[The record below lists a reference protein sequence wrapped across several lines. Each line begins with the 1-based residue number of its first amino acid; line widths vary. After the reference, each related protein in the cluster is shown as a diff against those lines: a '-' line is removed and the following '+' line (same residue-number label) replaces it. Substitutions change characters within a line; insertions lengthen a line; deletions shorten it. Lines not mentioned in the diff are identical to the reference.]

1 MSARRGIAEV
11 RWDLRVREILSGIA
25 GVVDRGSLRNRVH
38 QVAGSTLTTE
48 MNWEI
53 LDSSV
58 ENEDRVIAEK
68 VKNRI

>member
-11 RWDLRVREILSGIA
+11 RWDLRVREILLGIA

-38 QVAGSTLTTE
+38 EVAGSILTTE

-68 VKNRI
+68 INNRI